1 MPANSITDHV
11 LDTTWLGGD
20 VVYGASVGPLGDV
33 EDSSC
38 EGVLR
43 LKNGSDGSTNS
54 SSLTALVKTVKQR
67 DGGTIDKEQIDPR
80 ECPGPV
86 SHELP
91 PKR

>member
-1 MPANSITDHV
+1 MGSR
-11 LDTTWLGGD
+11 
-20 VVYGASVGPLGDV
+20 GDV
-33 EDSSC
+33 EDSSSGAVS

-54 SSLTALVKTVKQR
+54 NSLTALVKTVKQR
-67 DGGTIDKEQIDPR
+67 DAGTIDKEQIDPR